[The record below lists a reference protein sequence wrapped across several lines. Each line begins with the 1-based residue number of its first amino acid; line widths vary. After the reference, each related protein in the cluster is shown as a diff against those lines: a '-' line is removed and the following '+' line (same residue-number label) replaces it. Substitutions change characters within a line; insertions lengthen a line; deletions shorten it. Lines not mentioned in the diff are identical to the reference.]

1 MPKVM
6 HVAKARQRYETKPV
20 IDPDTGNQKVVAT
33 SRSTRKGKEVVRKL
47 SEPDLDRPLPPRT
60 CDYDGKPI
68 DVGTAFKYIAIKRQ
82 FGGTARYRH
91 EGCPNWNPWEYS
103 DALWARIAQIQ
114 AQPIDVSEILNEED
128 AQAVAEELVEMITD
142 LAEEKREAAQNMED
156 GFGHSTVQSEEIAD
170 QAEQL
175 ESWAG
180 EFGSI
185 SFPEPPSTEE
195 TCTDCGG
202 KGYVGNGE
210 GRETCSACEG
220 DRIEREPTD
229 DEMAEWRDEVQNEI
243 ASVLENSPL

>member
-20 IDPDTGNQKVVAT
+20 IDPETGEQKVVTT
-33 SRSTRKGKEVVRKL
+33 SRATRKGKEVTRRL

-60 CDYDGKPI
+60 CDYDGKEI
-68 DVGTAFKYIAIKRQ
+68 AVGTPFKYIAIKRQ
-82 FGGTARYRH
+82 HGGTARYRH
-91 EGCPNWNPWEYS
+91 EACPNWNPWEYS

-114 AQPIDVSEILNEED
+114 AQRIDVSEILNEED
-128 AQAVAEELVEMITD
+128 AQGVADGLVEMITM

-156 GFGHSTVQSEEIAD
+156 GFGHSTAQSEEIAD
-170 QAEQL
+170 QADQL
-175 ESWAG
+175 DSWAN
-180 EFGSI
+180 EFSSI
-185 SFPEPPSTEE
+185 AFPEPPSTEE

-202 KGYVGNGE
+202 SGQQVVDGVE
-210 GRETCSACEG
+210 MLCPACED

-243 ASVLENSPL
+243 ASLLENSPL